1 MSVYRKFRFPD
12 LTFDFDQWT
21 LSAEGKKMLSEVAEQ
36 IRKDKKWLYL
46 KIDGHTDS
54 IGSLS
59 YNMDL
64 SLKRAISAA
73 TYLISHEG
81 VDPSKIFIKC
91 LGKSTPI
98 TDNGTSDGRR
108 KNRRTEILFLVSK
121 DGQQ

>member
-1 MSVYRKFRFPD
+1 
-12 LTFDFDQWT
+12 
-21 LSAEGKKMLSEVAEQ
+21 MLSEVAEQ

-54 IGSLS
+54 IGSLA

-81 VDPSKIFIKC
+81 VDPSKIFIKG

-98 TDNGTSDGRR
+98 SDNATADGRR

-121 DGQQ
+121 DGQ